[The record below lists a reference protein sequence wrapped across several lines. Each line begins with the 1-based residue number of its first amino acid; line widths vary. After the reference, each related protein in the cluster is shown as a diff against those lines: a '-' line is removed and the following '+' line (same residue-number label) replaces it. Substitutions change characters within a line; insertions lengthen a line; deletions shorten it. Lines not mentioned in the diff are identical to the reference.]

1 MRCTTTVAV
10 VFCIATLALHSQ
22 TTSIGM
28 RGGYLRVENTSTIP
42 VIFSSNDPD
51 CGAFSNGV
59 SPGIFAG
66 LTGDY
71 AILGDALELG
81 VGLTFQQ
88 RPARLTV
95 NTQAGFEVL
104 DPISQKYVPMVREN
118 VFESTL
124 GYVAFEFNVRTR
136 PLADLPIFIRAT
148 FDAGNPLV
156 NSTYNQTEE
165 IVAPDAVLF
174 PDGRKTRTTGQGDF
188 PGLGTS
194 IGVGGAIGF
203 VYELSQSVE
212 VAPEVS
218 YRYGLNSVTS
228 ATTWNQ
234 SWIGVGVGLRYRMR
248 EDNTPPPPPPAPEPE
263 PEPAP
268 IVESIPEPEP
278 APAVI
283 ASLSTSPLEI
293 RETVVTQTFPLLPY
307 LFFDSASV
315 TLASKYTFSDAT
327 SSFDEKGLAK
337 ETLPIYYRML
347 DIIGARMGVMPRA
360 TLVITGT
367 TDAGEGTTTEERTS
381 IATAR
386 AQNTADYL
394 RKRWNIQS
402 ERLIV
407 RAAAKPTNPSRQTY
421 TEGAAENRRV
431 ELTSNDEALL
441 GPVVHTRF
449 NEYVPV
455 QPRHDFS
462 TSIRNPERAERWNL
476 AVVHDGAVVGTRSG
490 KLLPPEVLTFDLSQ
504 EMTTKLGPV
513 TGPVDT
519 LVATLVV
526 EQVDRGPATATAEF
540 PLRKTVSNY
549 EVSRLS
555 LIVFDF
561 DKSDISEQN
570 REMMQRVVKAA
581 TGQGSTARIVGTTDK
596 LGERDHNME
605 LSLDRAKS
613 VESFVRSIAPSLEIQ
628 EVKGVG
634 PDQIPYD
641 NSLPEGRFYCRTVS
655 LQITTPLRVR

>member
-1 MRCTTTVAV
+1 MRVTATVIV
-10 VFCIATLALHSQ
+10 VFCVASLFLHSQ

-28 RGGYLRVENTSTIP
+28 RGGYLRVENSSTIP
-42 VIFSSNDPD
+42 VIFSTTDPD

-71 AILGDALELG
+71 AVLGDVLEIG
-81 VGLTFQQ
+81 AGLTFQQ

-95 NTQAGFEVL
+95 STQAGFEVL

-124 GYVAFEFNVRTR
+124 GYVAFEFNIRSR

-156 NSTYNQTEE
+156 NSTYDQTEE
-165 IVAPDAVLF
+165 IVSPDAVLF
-174 PDGRKTRTTGQGDF
+174 PDGRKIRTTGQGDF

-194 IGVGGAIGF
+194 LGVGGGIGF
-203 VYELSQSVE
+203 VYDLTKSVE
-212 VAPEVS
+212 IAPEVS
-218 YRYGLNSVTS
+218 YRYGINSVTS

-234 SWIGVGVGLRYRMR
+234 SWIGIGIGLRYRMR
-248 EDNTPPPPPPAPEPE
+248 EAETPPPPPPPPAPEPE
-263 PEPAP
+263 P
-268 IVESIPEPEP
+268 IVERIPEPEP

-283 ASLSTSPLEI
+283 ASLSTAPLEI

-307 LFFDSASV
+307 IFFDSAAV
-315 TLASKYTFSDAT
+315 ELADKYTFTDAT
-327 SSFDEKGLAK
+327 ASFDEKGLQK

-347 DIIGARMGVMPRA
+347 DIVGARMRSMAGAKLIV
-360 TLVITGT
+360 TGT
-367 TDAGEGTTTEERTS
+367 TDAGEGATPDERAA
-381 IATAR
+381 IATSR
-386 AQNTADYL
+386 AQNTAAYL
-394 RKRWNIQS
+394 RSRWGVPAD
-402 ERLIV
+402 RLIV

-421 TEGAAENRRV
+421 IEGAAENRRV
-431 ELTSNDEALL
+431 ELTSNEEALL

-455 QPRHDFS
+455 QARHDFS

-476 AVVHDGAVVGTRSG
+476 SVVHDEAVVGTKSG
-490 KLLPPEVLTFDLSQ
+490 KLLPPEVLSFDLSQ
-504 EMTTKLGPV
+504 EMTNKLGPV
-513 TGPVDT
+513 TGSIDT
-519 LVATLVV
+519 LVATLSV
-526 EQVDRGPATATAEF
+526 EQIDREPALATAQF

-628 EVKGVG
+628 EVRGVG

>member
-1 MRCTTTVAV
+1 MRVTATVIV
-10 VFCIATLALHSQ
+10 VFCVASLFLHSQ

-28 RGGYLRVENTSTIP
+28 RGGYLRVENSSTIP
-42 VIFSSNDPD
+42 VIFSSTDPD

-66 LTGDY
+66 LTVDY
-71 AILGDALELG
+71 AVLGDVLEIG
-81 VGLTFQQ
+81 AGLTFQQ
-88 RPARLTV
+88 RPALLTV
-95 NTQAGFEVL
+95 STQAGFEVL
-104 DPISQKYVPMVREN
+104 DPVSQQYVPMVREN

-124 GYVAFEFNVRTR
+124 GYVAFEFNIRSR

-156 NSTYNQTEE
+156 NSTYDQTEE
-165 IVAPDAVLF
+165 IVSPDAVLF
-174 PDGRKTRTTGQGDF
+174 PDGRKIRTTGQGDF

-194 IGVGGAIGF
+194 LGVGGGIGF
-203 VYELSQSVE
+203 VYDLTKSVE
-212 VAPEVS
+212 IAPEVS
-218 YRYGLNSVTS
+218 YRYGINSVTS

-234 SWIGVGVGLRYRMR
+234 SWIGIGIGLRYRMR
-248 EDNTPPPPPPAPEPE
+248 EDETPPPPPPPPAPEPE
-263 PEPAP
+263 P
-268 IVESIPEPEP
+268 IVERIPEPEP

-283 ASLSTSPLEI
+283 ASLSTAPLEI

-307 LFFDSASV
+307 IFFDSASV
-315 TLASKYTFSDAT
+315 ELADKYTFTDAT
-327 SSFDEKGLAK
+327 ASFDEKGLQK

-347 DIIGARMGVMPRA
+347 DIVGARMRSMAGTKLIV
-360 TLVITGT
+360 TGT
-367 TDAGEGTTTEERTS
+367 TDAGEVATPDERAA
-381 IATAR
+381 IATSR
-386 AQNTADYL
+386 AQNTAAYL
-394 RKRWNIQS
+394 RSRWGVPAD
-402 ERLIV
+402 RLIV

-421 TEGAAENRRV
+421 IEGAAENRRV
-431 ELTSNDEALL
+431 ELTSNEEALL

-455 QPRHDFS
+455 QARHDFS

-476 AVVHDGAVVGTRSG
+476 SVVHDEAVVGAKSG
-490 KLLPPEVLTFDLSQ
+490 KLLPPEVLSFDLSQ
-504 EMTTKLGPV
+504 EMTNKLGPV
-513 TGPVDT
+513 TGSIDT
-519 LVATLVV
+519 LVATLSV
-526 EQVDRGPATATAEF
+526 EQIDREPALATAQF

-628 EVKGVG
+628 EVRGVG